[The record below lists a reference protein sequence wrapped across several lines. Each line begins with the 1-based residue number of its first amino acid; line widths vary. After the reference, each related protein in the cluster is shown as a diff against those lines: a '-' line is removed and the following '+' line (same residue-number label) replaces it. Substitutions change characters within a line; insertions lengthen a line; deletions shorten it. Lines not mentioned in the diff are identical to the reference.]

1 MKQYNVVII
10 GAGNIGAFFDEPV
23 SERILTHAHIFYNS
37 EYFKLLGFY
46 DTNLKRAEEAAS
58 RWKCAV
64 YESMEA
70 ALNNAD
76 VVCCTV
82 PDDYHYEVLKEIAR
96 YNVRLVFTEKPLT
109 KTMIQ
114 AEDIIS
120 IYREKNTPILVNYT
134 RRFLNEIK
142 LVKSLINEYGSFIKG
157 TGYYGKGI
165 VHNGSHM
172 IDLIKFLLGDITGY
186 KKLDQVYDFYDD
198 DPSVDAR
205 IEVMGG
211 ALVLQAVDCRFTTVF
226 ELDLLFEKARIQIL
240 ESGFTIKIYEVNDSP
255 IFNGYKNY
263 FITKEIRVDFNQA
276 FVNAAENIWDVLEG
290 RGNLISSSENA
301 ADVMKICCELRGD

>member
-10 GAGNIGAFFDEPV
+10 GAGNIGAFFDEPA
-23 SERILTHAHIFYNS
+23 SERILTHAHVFYNS
-37 EYFKLLGFY
+37 EYFKLKGFY
-46 DTNLKRAEEAAS
+46 DNNLKKAEEAAS
-58 RWKCAV
+58 RWNCKA
-64 YESMEA
+64 YESMDS
-70 ALNNAD
+70 ALKNAD

-82 PDDYHYEVLKEIAR
+82 PDEYHYDVLDEIAR

-109 KTMIQ
+109 KTLLQ

-120 IYREKNTPILVNYT
+120 IYREKNIPILVNYT
-134 RRFLNEIK
+134 RRFLDEIG
-142 LVKSLINEYGSFIKG
+142 LVKSMIIEYGSFIKG

-172 IDLIKFLLGDITGY
+172 IDLIKFILGDVTGY

-211 ALVLQAVDCRFTTVF
+211 TLILQAVDCRFTTIF
-226 ELDLLFEKARIQIL
+226 ELDLLFEKARVQIL
-240 ESGFTIKIYEVNDSP
+240 ESGFLIKIYEVTDSP
-255 IFNGYKNY
+255 VFKGYKNY
-263 FITKEIRVDFNQA
+263 VKTKEINVDFNRA
-276 FVNAAENIWDVLEG
+276 FVNAAENIRDVLEG
-290 RGNLISSSENA
+290 REKLISSSENA
-301 ADVMKICCELRGD
+301 VDVMKICCELRGD